1 MTRSGVRAERGG
13 GDHAGADGGGAGDVV
28 KDVQNKSTLS
38 VSDRAAIAT
47 YAICMNVASY
57 ADIPAALERFG
68 SVVHSVGLVPGA

>member
-1 MTRSGVRAERGG
+1 MECAQSVAAAITPELTAE
-13 GDHAGADGGGAGDVV
+13 ALGDVV

-68 SVVHSVGLVPGA
+68 SVVHSVGLARAREA

>member
-1 MTRSGVRAERGG
+1 MAAAITPELTAE
-13 GDHAGADGGGAGDVV
+13 ALGDVV

-57 ADIPAALERFG
+57 QEIPAVLERFG
-68 SVVHSVGLVPGA
+68 SVIHSVGAVTAHNV

>member
-1 MTRSGVRAERGG
+1 MECAQSVAAAITAETT
-13 GDHAGADGGGAGDVV
+13 AEALGDVV

-57 ADIPAALERFG
+57 ADIPAVLERFG
-68 SVVHSVGLVPGA
+68 GVVQSVGAARACEA